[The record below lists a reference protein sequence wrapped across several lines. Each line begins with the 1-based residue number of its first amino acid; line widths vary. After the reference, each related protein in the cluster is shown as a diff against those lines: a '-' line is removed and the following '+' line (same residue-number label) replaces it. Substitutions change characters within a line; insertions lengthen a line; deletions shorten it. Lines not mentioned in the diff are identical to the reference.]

1 MKLIPKFT
9 LLASLLVLYSC
20 ATTGTIEKEGE
31 KKQAQTSES
40 NKAQGK
46 DESDEGNP
54 AKPERKYVA
63 PVPEFSFSGNSMRIE
78 MEDMFTENISFN
90 YEEEFSN
97 GFAGIIKSSV
107 SVAKAFVMLEKGS
120 YEILAREKAEDS
132 EHASFYIFVDNEPY
146 RVSPSEPPMQSFEN
160 TTRFTTPP
168 RPNRHDD
175 RLSSNPQIRV
185 NTTKIPLTQS
195 NQRDFCYKERENLL
209 LIHKL
214 LESLA
219 CLEFWAF

>member
-160 TTRFTTPP
+160 TTRFPVTFTLNENTKVLLTIQANSPHHP
-168 RPNRHDD
+168 GQTGMMIDY
-175 RLSSNPQIRV
+175 LQIR
-185 NTTKIPLTQS
+185 
-195 NQRDFCYKERENLL
+195 
-209 LIHKL
+209 KL
-214 LESLA
+214 E
-219 CLEFWAF
+219 